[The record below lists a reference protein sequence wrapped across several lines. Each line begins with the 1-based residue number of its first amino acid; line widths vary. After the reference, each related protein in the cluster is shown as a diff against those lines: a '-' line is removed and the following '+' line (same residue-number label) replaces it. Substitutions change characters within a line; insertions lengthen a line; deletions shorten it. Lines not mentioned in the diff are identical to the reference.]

1 MQLFF
6 AVRLVTFSIFLS
18 IDCVSL
24 MFVANDVSANG
35 IGNPGNNIRSAFP
48 VVVEVPVL
56 VTVQEQVLSFLHEKT
71 VIAITR
77 IK

>member
-1 MQLFF
+1 
-6 AVRLVTFSIFLS
+6 
-18 IDCVSL
+18 

-71 VIAITR
+71 VIASHFNEYLQLNDPNGPICQE
-77 IK
+77 IS

>member
-1 MQLFF
+1 
-6 AVRLVTFSIFLS
+6 
-18 IDCVSL
+18 
-24 MFVANDVSANG
+24 MFVANDVSAKG